1 MHGLQHEDAFYPP
14 TGGVNVTDGEL
25 SSLREV
31 LVVALESIS
40 SSSDADQRK
49 RAQFDV
55 VMART
60 LHNQVPIDPGEA
72 SRPEVWSFL
81 TCVLLPDVARWR
93 FPDTTDPAR
102 FVGGVRNTF
111 QRLWWR
117 AHLLAT
123 PQSEEPYRVLEQLLE
138 DQLVSIMERP
148 NVRANAVLAR
158 AIANSMVDLRQR
170 LPQGQVEAVSRD
182 RVKRIRQLFPIVS
195 FEALDESETIDL
207 VSGVFR
213 H

>member
-102 FVGGVRNTF
+102 FVGGGSQYVPAALVASASSGNAAERRT
-111 QRLWWR
+111 LPSPR
-117 AHLLAT
+117 ATTRGPACVDHGKAERSSERRSSSGYRKLHGRSTSTTAT
-123 PQSEEPYRVLEQLLE
+123 
-138 DQLVSIMERP
+138 
-148 NVRANAVLAR
+148 
-158 AIANSMVDLRQR
+158 
-170 LPQGQVEAVSRD
+170 G
-182 RVKRIRQLFPIVS
+182 
-195 FEALDESETIDL
+195 
-207 VSGVFR
+207 SG
-213 H
+213 